1 MYSFMYTSDMSR
13 TISVKDLRPSLP
25 AVMDLVE
32 KRLERFIVTRRGK
45 PVGVLLGVEDFEGLL
60 ETIDIMKDPAL
71 LKRLKRASAEV
82 KAGKTRS
89 LDEIRRSLGRA

>member
-1 MYSFMYTSDMSR
+1 MYSFMYTIDMSR
-13 TISVKDLRPSLP
+13 TISVKDLRPTLP

-45 PVGVLLGVEDFEGLL
+45 PVGVLISVEDYEGLL
-60 ETIDIMKDPAL
+60 ETIDIMKDPEL
-71 LKRLKRASAEV
+71 IKRLKRAEAEA
-82 KAGKTRS
+82 KTGKTRN

>member
-1 MYSFMYTSDMSR
+1 MYSFVYTIDMSR
-13 TISVKDLRPSLP
+13 TISVKDLRPTLP

-45 PVGVLLGVEDFEGLL
+45 PIGVLISVEDYEGLL
-60 ETIDIMKDPAL
+60 ETIDIMKDPGL
-71 LKRLKRASAEV
+71 IKRLKRAEAEA